1 MENKTNITIDDI
13 ARELNLSKTTISR
26 SISGKGRISEATR
39 NRVQDYIKR
48 RNYRPNAAAKA
59 LAENKTYNLAFVV
72 PRSFIS
78 LGLPYVQQSMSA
90 ISEEAFL
97 HDYNILLCLSTDD
110 SPVPLMRTLGHR
122 KVDGV
127 ILSRTVENDQLVDI
141 LIRNG
146 IPFAT
151 LGSLPLS
158 AHGKASVEADHDQ
171 VGGCCAFSTDFL
183 RSGTGPVALLGND
196 PSYMVNQSRLVGF
209 RAAAEHI
216 GMPQSQIFVRTGL
229 ETDTLCAQAVDQLLY
244 QGVHRFLTMDDEIC
258 MRVLNHLKKRRILIP
273 QEVQLASLSDSDLL
287 EVNQISA
294 LRFDAAELG
303 RIACKE
309 LLSCL
314 NGESYNPT
322 PLLGYQIQLR
332 EST

>member
-1 MENKTNITIDDI
+1 MLKKTNITIDDI
-13 ARELNLSKTTISR
+13 AREMNLSKTTISR
-26 SISGKGRISEATR
+26 SISGKGRISESTR
-39 NRVQDYIKR
+39 QRVLDYIEK
-48 RNYRPNAAAKA
+48 RNYRPSAAAKA
-59 LAENKTYNLAFVV
+59 LAENRTYNLAFVV

-110 SPVPLMRTLGHR
+110 SPAPLMRTLDHR

-127 ILSRTVENDQLVDI
+127 ILSRTVENDNLVQV
-141 LIRNG
+141 LVKNG

-151 LGSLPLS
+151 LGSLPAS

-183 RSGTGPVALLGND
+183 RSGTGPVGLLGND
-196 PSYMVNQSRLVGF
+196 PSYIVNKSRLAGF

-216 GMPQSQIFVRTGL
+216 GMPENQTFVRTGL
-229 ETDTLCAQAVDQLLY
+229 ENDAICAQAVDQLLY
-244 QGVHRFLTMDDEIC
+244 QGVHRFLAMDDEIC
-258 MRVLNHLKKRRILIP
+258 MRVLNHLKKRRISIP
-273 QEVQLASLSDSDLL
+273 QEVQLASLCDSEQL
-287 EVNQISA
+287 EANRISA

-303 RIACKE
+303 RSACKE
-309 LLSCL
+309 LLACL
-314 NGESYNPT
+314 NGEEYDPS

>member
-1 MENKTNITIDDI
+1 MLKKTNITIDDI
-13 ARELNLSKTTISR
+13 AREMNLSKTTISR
-26 SISGKGRISEATR
+26 SISGKGRISESTR
-39 NRVQDYIKR
+39 QRVLDYIEK

-59 LAENKTYNLAFVV
+59 LAENRTYNLAFVV

-110 SPVPLMRTLGHR
+110 SPAPLMRTLDHR

-127 ILSRTVENDQLVDI
+127 ILSRTVENDNLVKV
-141 LIRNG
+141 LAKNG

-151 LGSLPLS
+151 LGSLPAS

-183 RSGTGPVALLGND
+183 RSSTGPVGLLGND
-196 PSYMVNQSRLVGF
+196 PSYIVNKSRLAGF

-216 GMPQSQIFVRTGL
+216 GLSEDQIFVRTGL
-229 ETDTLCAQAVDQLLY
+229 ENDAICAQAVDQLLY
-244 QGVHRFLTMDDEIC
+244 QGVHRFLAMDDEIC
-258 MRVLNHLKKRRILIP
+258 MRVLNHLKKRRIAIP
-273 QEVQLASLSDSDLL
+273 REVQLASLCDSEQL
-287 EVNQISA
+287 EANRISA
-294 LRFDAAELG
+294 LHFDAAELG
-303 RIACKE
+303 RSACKE
-309 LLSCL
+309 LLACL
-314 NGESYNPT
+314 NGEEYDPT

>member
-1 MENKTNITIDDI
+1 MQKKTNITIDDI
-13 ARELNLSKTTISR
+13 AREMNLSKTTISR

-39 NRVQDYIKR
+39 QRVLDYIEK

-59 LAENKTYNLAFVV
+59 LAEKRTYNLAFVV

-110 SPVPLMRTLGHR
+110 SPAPLMRTLDHR

-127 ILSRTVENDQLVDI
+127 ILSRTVENDKLVKV
-141 LIRNG
+141 LIKNG

-151 LGSLPLS
+151 LGSLPSS
-158 AHGKASVEADHDQ
+158 ARGKASVEADHDQ

-183 RSGTGPVALLGND
+183 RSGTGPVGLLGND
-196 PSYMVNQSRLVGF
+196 PSYIVNKSRLAGF
-209 RAAAEHI
+209 RAAAEH
-216 GMPQSQIFVRTGL
+216 MAVPDSQIFIRTGL
-229 ETDTLCAQAVDQLLY
+229 QTDALCAQAVDQLLY
-244 QGVHRFLTMDDEIC
+244 QGVRRFLAMDDEIC
-258 MRVLNHLKKRRILIP
+258 MRVLDHLKKRRISTP
-273 QEVQLASLSDSDLL
+273 QEVQLASLCDSEQL
-287 EVNQISA
+287 ETNRISA

-303 RIACKE
+303 RSACKE
-309 LLSCL
+309 LLACL
-314 NGESYNPT
+314 NGEEYDPS